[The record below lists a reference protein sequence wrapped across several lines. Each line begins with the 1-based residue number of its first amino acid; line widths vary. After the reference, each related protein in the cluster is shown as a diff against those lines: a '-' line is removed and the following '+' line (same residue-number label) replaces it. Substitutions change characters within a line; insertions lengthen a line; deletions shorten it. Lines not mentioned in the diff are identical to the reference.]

1 MTRGDFQAL
10 AVIRLRE
17 ARGLLAAGHREGAY
31 YLAGYVVEFALK
43 ACIAKRTRRHEFP
56 DRDRVKDSY
65 THDFKSLIRLSGLSE
80 ELAKEIRS
88 NKEFQANWTL
98 VLEWGVDSRYNTDV
112 GEEVAGFIRAVS
124 DRKPG
129 YCDGSSDI
137 GRDGRRGRE
146 TAPASP

>member
-1 MTRGDFQAL
+1 MTRKDFQAL
-10 AVIRLRE
+10 AAVRLRE
-17 ARGLLAAGHREGAY
+17 ARALLAAGHREGAY

-65 THDFKSLIRLSGLSE
+65 THDFKSLIALAGLSE

-88 NKEFQANWTL
+88 NREFQANWTL

-112 GEEVAGFIRAVS
+112 GEEVAAFIRAVS
-124 DRKPG
+124 DRKHG
-129 YCDGSSDI
+129 VLRWI
-137 GRDGRRGRE
+137 KRHW
-146 TAPASP
+146 